1 MYLTH
6 DCGPRCAHLGRGA
19 IKLPDMADK
28 ELEKRDGA
36 LRERDG
42 ERETEARR
50 ENARFLVPMSA
61 MLAGRRWRLTA
72 RAIGLGFFIAGAALL
87 VWVFYQAVTGFS
99 RLGQSNYIQNEIN
112 RIGGTGWLEYAIAA
126 TSVIGGELIRL
137 LYLLLLGALGSLIA
151 SRGIAFFAASESVI
165 DEAVLGMDEEI

>member
-1 MYLTH
+1 
-6 DCGPRCAHLGRGA
+6 
-19 IKLPDMADK
+19 MADK
-28 ELEKRDGA
+28 DLEKRDGA
-36 LRERDG
+36 LTERDG
-42 ERETEARR
+42 ERETEKHR
-50 ENARFLVPMSA
+50 ETERNRETARFLVPMSA

-87 VWVFYQAVTGFS
+87 IWVFYQAVTGFS
-99 RLGQSNYIQNEIN
+99 RLGKSNYIQNEIN
-112 RIGGTGWLEYAIAA
+112 NIGGSGGWEFAIAA
-126 TSVIGGELIRL
+126 TSVVGGELIRL